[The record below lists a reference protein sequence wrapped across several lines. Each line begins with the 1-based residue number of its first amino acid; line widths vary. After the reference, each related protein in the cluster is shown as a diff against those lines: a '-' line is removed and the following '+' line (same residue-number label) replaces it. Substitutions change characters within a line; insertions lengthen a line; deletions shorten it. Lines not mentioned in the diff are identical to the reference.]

1 MLILLDRG
9 QATLESRS
17 GLEKLE
23 PSGLGHAIEVHA
35 DHEFSSKNHG
45 HELVVPCD
53 LFICIL
59 GFEQLPTYKQGSHP
73 FPSDWLKDI
82 AIL

>member
-35 DHEFSSKNHG
+35 DHEFSRNHG
-45 HELVVPCD
+45 HELVVP
-53 LFICIL
+53 
-59 GFEQLPTYKQGSHP
+59 
-73 FPSDWLKDI
+73 
-82 AIL
+82 